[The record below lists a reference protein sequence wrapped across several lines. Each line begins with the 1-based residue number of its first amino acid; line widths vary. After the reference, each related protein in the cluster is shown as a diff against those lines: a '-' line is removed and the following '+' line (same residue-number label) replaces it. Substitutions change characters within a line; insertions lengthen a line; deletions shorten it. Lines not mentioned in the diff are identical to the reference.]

1 MPNYNIFRVDPEHRA
16 GMLTKFHDV
25 GLTKTYDEDIDGY
38 QHLFFF
44 SDKPID
50 AQIEWIQLY
59 SSFID
64 LGNIPSNKSYFAIL
78 LIRVPSGNEYA
89 ISLGKAH
96 FYLKSFCIYDFG
108 LQLAERIFQ
117 KSKMK
122 QANHFSSRRS
132 KTITSYSR
140 SNELNY
146 ESGESIGLVKGSTI
160 DAETWGKSVT
170 FGQSVKLSIDHL
182 PEELFLILDEIE
194 NAMQLSQRLH
204 LPRAQ
209 VVKDEMEIR
218 RLDSLLCKK
227 LQNND
232 VSIDI
237 DEFTVNSVFFTFTDE
252 YDGFGLQIKTKL
264 DDADFSEKVPKQD
277 TISREAV
284 GKFLSTINGKGVQ
297 SVEHIDKVK
306 VALWKDGK
314 RRYTQPIKELIEFV
328 TDDWYCL
335 ISGKWMK
342 FSQDYVKYLK
352 DQVDNVQIKRDT
364 PITLRKYTKL
374 QRDAGYQN
382 DEEQTLIDMTVAEK
396 GYIALH
402 KNRSE
407 EEGVEGFNVEI
418 ADMRSEDCLYF
429 VKMGTPQKLIYVI
442 NQSLTTVSLIQN
454 KRIDGD
460 PSVQGV
466 NTICLWLIFDD
477 RKSDISTLSEIS
489 SITFLIAMSDWI
501 QAVRDAGYIPAVNI
515 SYRRLSQS

>member
-1 MPNYNIFRVDPEHRA
+1 MVDPEHRA
-16 GMLTKFHDV
+16 GMLTKFNDV
-25 GLTKTYDEDIDGY
+25 GLKETYNEDIDGY
-38 QHLFFF
+38 QHIFFF
-44 SDKPID
+44 SEKPID

-64 LGNIPSNKSYFAIL
+64 LDNIPSNKSYFAIL
-78 LIRVPSGNEYA
+78 LIRAPSGNEYA

-122 QANHFSSRRS
+122 QAKHFSSRRS

-140 SNELNY
+140 SNELSY

-194 NAMQLSQRLH
+194 NAMQLPQRLH

-209 VVKDEMEIR
+209 IVKDKLEIR

-232 VSIDI
+232 LSIDI

-252 YDGFGLQIKTKL
+252 YDGFGLQIKTKYNNL
-264 DDADFSEKVPKQD
+264 DFVEKALKED
-277 TISREAV
+277 SISREAV
-284 GKFLSTINGKGVQ
+284 GQFLSNIGEKGIQ
-297 SVEHIDKVK
+297 SVDHIDKVK

-335 ISGKWMK
+335 IGGKWMK

-352 DQVDNVQIKRDT
+352 DQVDNIQINRDT
-364 PITLRKYTKL
+364 PVVLNKYTKEQCNSGL
-374 QRDAGYQN
+374 QSDV
-382 DEEQTLIDMTVAEK
+382 EQTLIDLIATEK
-396 GYIALH
+396 CYTILH
-402 KNRSE
+402 NERSE
-407 EEGVEGFNVEI
+407 EKGVEGFNVEI

-429 VKMGTPQKLIYVI
+429 VKMGTAQKLIYVI

-460 PSVQGV
+460 LSVQGV

-477 RKSDISTLSEIS
+477 RKSDISKLSEIS

-515 SYRRLSQS
+515 SYRRLSQA